1 MSGPAR
7 AGLFIYA
14 VEMVPVAR
22 FYQELAGMQVLH
34 QREDLMVL
42 QSDDIQLLVH
52 KIPDE
57 IAESIEICSPPKR
70 RENSALKFF
79 FTVDSLAAA
88 RTAATQLGGAVFSET
103 WDGPGFVACN
113 AIDPEGNV
121 VQLRECV

>member
-14 VEMVPVAR
+14 VDMMRVAR
-22 FYQELAGMQVLH
+22 FYQELAGMQVMH

-52 KIPDE
+52 KTPDE
-57 IAESIEICSPPKR
+57 IAVGIEICSPPKR
-70 RENSALKFF
+70 REHSALKFF
-79 FTVDSLAAA
+79 FTVDSLADA
-88 RTAATQLGGAVFSET
+88 RTAAAKLGGEVRGET

-121 VQLRECV
+121 VQLRESV